1 MNIKAVGF
9 YIGHVLRL
17 LAAMMLPPLLIAFF
31 AHEEGTV
38 AAFALSMGITMGRG
52 MHTAPSQAP
61 GLGRGKAGGGLHN
74 RVAELDTHLALRLP
88 AVLFQPVYTALC
100 GLRF

>member
-38 AAFALSMGITMGRG
+38 AAFALSLSLI
-52 MHTAPSQAP
+52 HI
-61 GLGRGKAGGGLHN
+61 
-74 RVAELDTHLALRLP
+74 
-88 AVLFQPVYTALC
+88 
-100 GLRF
+100 

>member
-38 AAFALSMGITMGRG
+38 AAFALKIRKTIKER
-52 MHTAPSQAP
+52 
-61 GLGRGKAGGGLHN
+61 
-74 RVAELDTHLALRLP
+74 
-88 AVLFQPVYTALC
+88 
-100 GLRF
+100 